1 MFKVREIEKT
11 QHDIWR
17 VFISG
22 SSGSG
27 KTYFAEHLL
36 KRKFFKFERIYYYH
50 PDLQESFPTN
60 WKNNFNEPVL
70 YQAGLPTEDELL
82 SMPQYSC
89 VVFDD
94 LFTRACESRLIDYLF
109 RVLSSKRKIH
119 CIIMTQRY
127 FAEPVLYQ
135 AGLPTEDELLSMPQY
150 SCVVFDDLFTRV
162 CESRLIDYLF
172 RVLSSKRKLHCI
184 IMTQR
189 YFAEGSNGLNIRN
202 SSNFHVLMN
211 NADERTNLRVA
222 DSMNLR
228 KEVNLALKENKTELY
243 PYLFIDRT
251 NHARV
256 TGLQIYTDI
265 FSRYQ
270 KAIHKLM
277 LVYLVSESD
286 FKSNFNLL
294 DNHTAVRH
302 ENKVERISTPGNS
315 SSESKANTKFTA
327 DLSKTERKH
336 KSRFQ
341 QRKQFTRQVERII
354 HRYHLKTK
362 L

>member
-11 QHDIWR
+11 HHDIWR

-27 KTYFAEHLL
+27 KTHFAEHLL
-36 KRKFFKFERIYYYH
+36 KKKFFKFKRIYYYH

-60 WKNNFNEPVL
+60 WKNNFAEPVL
-70 YQAGLPTEDELL
+70 YQAGLPSEDELL

-94 LFTRACESRLIDYLF
+94 LFTRA
-109 RVLSSKRKIH
+109 
-119 CIIMTQRY
+119 
-127 FAEPVLYQ
+127 
-135 AGLPTEDELLSMPQY
+135 
-150 SCVVFDDLFTRV
+150 

-256 TGLQIYTDI
+256 TGLQIYIDI

-302 ENKVERISTPGNS
+302 EDKVERISNPGSS
-315 SSESKANTKFTA
+315 SSESKANTKLTEA
-327 DLSKTERKH
+327 LYRTERKQP
-336 KSRFQ
+336 SRFQ

-354 HRYHLKTK
+354 HRYYLKTK

>member
-11 QHDIWR
+11 HHDIWR

-27 KTYFAEHLL
+27 KTHFAEHLL
-36 KRKFFKFERIYYYH
+36 KKKFFKFERIYYYH

-60 WKNNFNEPVL
+60 WKNSFAEPVL

-109 RVLSSKRKIH
+109 RVLS
-119 CIIMTQRY
+119 T
-127 FAEPVLYQ
+127 
-135 AGLPTEDELLSMPQY
+135 
-150 SCVVFDDLFTRV
+150 
-162 CESRLIDYLF
+162 
-172 RVLSSKRKLHCI
+172 KRKLHCI

-256 TGLQIYTDI
+256 TGLQIYIDI

-302 ENKVERISTPGNS
+302 ENQVKRISTTGNS
-315 SSESKANTKFTA
+315 SYASEANNGLKA
-327 DLSKTERKH
+327 DLSRTERKQP
-336 KSRFQ
+336 SRFQ

>member
-11 QHDIWR
+11 HHDIWR

-27 KTYFAEHLL
+27 KTHFAENLL
-36 KRKFFKFERIYYYH
+36 KKKFFKFERIYYYH

-60 WKNNFNEPVL
+60 WKNN
-70 YQAGLPTEDELL
+70 
-82 SMPQYSC
+82 
-89 VVFDD
+89 
-94 LFTRACESRLIDYLF
+94 
-109 RVLSSKRKIH
+109 
-119 CIIMTQRY
+119 

-150 SCVVFDDLFTRV
+150 SCVVFDDLVTRA

-302 ENKVERISTPGNS
+302 ENKVERISTSGSFSN
-315 SSESKANTKFTA
+315 ESKANKRLTA
-327 DLSKTERKH
+327 DLFNTETKH

-341 QRKQFTRQVERII
+341 RRKQFTRQVERII

>member
-1 MFKVREIEKT
+1 MFKVREIEKIDS
-11 QHDIWR
+11 DIWR

-27 KTYFAEHLL
+27 KSYFAEKLL
-36 KRKFFKFERIYYYH
+36 QKRFFKYKRIYYYH

-60 WKNNFNEPVL
+60 WKDNFKEPVL

-82 SMPQYSC
+82 SIPQYSC

-94 LFTRACESRLIDYLF
+94 LFTKACESRLIDYLF
-109 RVLSSKRKIH
+109 RVLSSKRKI
-119 CIIMTQRY
+119 
-127 FAEPVLYQ
+127 
-135 AGLPTEDELLSMPQY
+135 
-150 SCVVFDDLFTRV
+150 
-162 CESRLIDYLF
+162 
-172 RVLSSKRKLHCI
+172 HCI

-222 DSMNLR
+222 DTMNLR
-228 KEVNLALKENKTELY
+228 KELKLAIQNNQSELY
-243 PYLFIDRT
+243 PYIFIDRT

-256 TGLQIYTDI
+256 NGLQIYIDI

-277 LVYLVSESD
+277 LVYLVNETD

-294 DNHTAVRH
+294 DNHTAVKN
-302 ENKVERISTPGNS
+302 ENTVERVSIDSTERNPTETTTAKS
-315 SSESKANTKFTA
+315 SS
-327 DLSKTERKH
+327 
-336 KSRFQ
+336 RFYQ
-341 QRKQFTRQVERII
+341 RFHQRKRFERQVKRII
-354 HRYHLKTK
+354 HRYNLKAE

>member
-11 QHDIWR
+11 HHDIWR

-27 KTYFAEHLL
+27 KTHFAEHLL
-36 KRKFFKFERIYYYH
+36 KKKFFKFERIYYYH

-60 WKNNFNEPVL
+60 WKNTFAEPVL
-70 YQAGLPTEDELL
+70 YQAGLPSEDELL

-94 LFTRACESRLIDYLF
+94 LFTRA
-109 RVLSSKRKIH
+109 
-119 CIIMTQRY
+119 
-127 FAEPVLYQ
+127 
-135 AGLPTEDELLSMPQY
+135 
-150 SCVVFDDLFTRV
+150 

-256 TGLQIYTDI
+256 TGLQIYIDI

-302 ENKVERISTPGNS
+302 EDKVERISTPGSS
-315 SSESKANTKFTA
+315 SSESKANTRPTEA
-327 DLSKTERKH
+327 LHRTERKQQ
-336 KSRFQ
+336 SRFQ

>member
-1 MFKVREIEKT
+1 MFKIREIKKT
-11 QHDIWR
+11 QQDIWR

-27 KTYFAEHLL
+27 KTHFAEQLL
-36 KRKFFKFERIYYYH
+36 QKQFFKFERIYYYH

-60 WKNNFNEPVL
+60 WKDSFVEPVL

-82 SMPQYSC
+82 SIPKYSC

-127 FAEPVLYQ
+127 FAE
-135 AGLPTEDELLSMPQY
+135 
-150 SCVVFDDLFTRV
+150 
-162 CESRLIDYLF
+162 
-172 RVLSSKRKLHCI
+172 
-184 IMTQR
+184 
-189 YFAEGSNGLNIRN
+189 GSNGLNIRN
-202 SSNFHVLMN
+202 SSNYHVLMN

-228 KEVNLALKENKTELY
+228 KEVNLALKANQTELY

-256 TGLQIYTDI
+256 SGLQIYIDI

-286 FKSNFNLL
+286 FKTNFNLL
-294 DNHTAVRH
+294 DNHTAIRH
-302 ENKVERISTPGNS
+302 ENKIERIQTPGTS
-315 SSESKANTKFTA
+315 SSESDRATQSTA
-327 DLSKTERKH
+327 KSRSQTRKT
-336 KSRFQ
+336 RFQ
-341 QRKQFTRQVERII
+341 QRKQFERQVERII
-354 HRYHLKTK
+354 HRYNLKTK

>member
-11 QHDIWR
+11 HHDIWR

-27 KTYFAEHLL
+27 KTHFAENLL
-36 KRKFFKFERIYYYH
+36 KKKFFKFERIYYYH

-60 WKNNFNEPVL
+60 WKNN
-70 YQAGLPTEDELL
+70 
-82 SMPQYSC
+82 
-89 VVFDD
+89 
-94 LFTRACESRLIDYLF
+94 
-109 RVLSSKRKIH
+109 
-119 CIIMTQRY
+119 

-150 SCVVFDDLFTRV
+150 SCVVFDDLFTRA

-256 TGLQIYTDI
+256 TGLQIYIDI

-302 ENKVERISTPGNS
+302 ENKVERISTSGSS
-315 SSESKANTKFTA
+315 SSESKANTRLTA
-327 DLSKTERKH
+327 DLFKTETKH

>member
-11 QHDIWR
+11 RHDIWR

-27 KTYFAEHLL
+27 KTHFAEQLL
-36 KRKFFKFERIYYYH
+36 KSKFFKYERIYYYH

-60 WKNNFNEPVL
+60 WKDTFTEPVL

-82 SMPQYSC
+82 SIPQYSC

-94 LFTRACESRLIDYLF
+94 LFTLACESRLIDYLF
-109 RVLSSKRKIH
+109 RVLSSKRKI
-119 CIIMTQRY
+119 
-127 FAEPVLYQ
+127 
-135 AGLPTEDELLSMPQY
+135 
-150 SCVVFDDLFTRV
+150 
-162 CESRLIDYLF
+162 
-172 RVLSSKRKLHCI
+172 HCI

-228 KEVNLALKENKTELY
+228 KEVNIALKENQTELY

-256 TGLQIYTDI
+256 TGLQIYIDI

-277 LVYLVSESD
+277 LVYLISESD

-302 ENKVERISTPGNS
+302 ENKVKRIQASRS
-315 SSESKANTKFTA
+315 SDSESIRRDPSSTISGTKRRT
-327 DLSKTERKH
+327 
-336 KSRFQ
+336 SRFQ
-341 QRKQFTRQVERII
+341 QRKKFTRQVERII
-354 HRYHLKTK
+354 HRYNLKTK

>member
-11 QHDIWR
+11 HHDIWR

-27 KTYFAEHLL
+27 KTHFAEHLL
-36 KRKFFKFERIYYYH
+36 KKKFFKFKRIYYYH

-60 WKNNFNEPVL
+60 WKNNFAEPVL
-70 YQAGLPTEDELL
+70 YQAGLPSEDELL

-94 LFTRACESRLIDYLF
+94 LFTRA
-109 RVLSSKRKIH
+109 
-119 CIIMTQRY
+119 
-127 FAEPVLYQ
+127 
-135 AGLPTEDELLSMPQY
+135 
-150 SCVVFDDLFTRV
+150 

-256 TGLQIYTDI
+256 TGLQIYIDI

-294 DNHTAVRH
+294 DNHTAIRH
-302 ENKVERISTPGNS
+302 EDKVERISTPGNS
-315 SSESKANTKFTA
+315 SSESKETTKLTA
-327 DLSKTERKH
+327 SKRERKQP
-336 KSRFQ
+336 SRFH

-354 HRYHLKTK
+354 HRYNLKTK

>member
-11 QHDIWR
+11 HHDIWR

-27 KTYFAEHLL
+27 KTHFAEHLL
-36 KRKFFKFERIYYYH
+36 KKKFFKFERIYYYH

-60 WKNNFNEPVL
+60 WKNNFAEPVL

-109 RVLSSKRKIH
+109 RVLSSKRK
-119 CIIMTQRY
+119 
-127 FAEPVLYQ
+127 
-135 AGLPTEDELLSMPQY
+135 
-150 SCVVFDDLFTRV
+150 
-162 CESRLIDYLF
+162 
-172 RVLSSKRKLHCI
+172 LHCI

-202 SSNFHVLMN
+202 SSNFRVLMN

-286 FKSNFNLL
+286 FKSNFELL

-302 ENKVERISTPGNS
+302 ENKIERIPKSGTSERQSNRENS
-315 SSESKANTKFTA
+315 STISRASTRRQN
-327 DLSKTERKH
+327 
-336 KSRFQ
+336 RFQ
-341 QRKQFTRQVERII
+341 QQKRFKRQVERII
-354 HRYHLKTK
+354 HRYNLKTK

>member
-11 QHDIWR
+11 KHDIWR

-27 KTYFAEHLL
+27 KTHFAEQLL
-36 KRKFFKFERIYYYH
+36 KKKFFKFDRIYYYH

-60 WKNNFNEPVL
+60 WKNSFSEPVL

-82 SMPQYSC
+82 SIPQYSC

-127 FAEPVLYQ
+127 FAE
-135 AGLPTEDELLSMPQY
+135 
-150 SCVVFDDLFTRV
+150 
-162 CESRLIDYLF
+162 
-172 RVLSSKRKLHCI
+172 
-184 IMTQR
+184 
-189 YFAEGSNGLNIRN
+189 GSNGLNIRN

-222 DSMNLR
+222 DSMDLR
-228 KEVNLALKENKTELY
+228 KEVNLAIKENQKELY

-256 TGLQIYTDI
+256 TGLQIYIDI

-302 ENKVERISTPGNS
+302 ENQIERIPSQRNSEHEYTKRDHQANTPG
-315 SSESKANTKFTA
+315 
-327 DLSKTERKH
+327 RKRP
-336 KSRFQ
+336 SRFQ

-354 HRYHLKTK
+354 HRYNLKTK

>member
-1 MFKVREIEKT
+1 MFKIREIKKT
-11 QHDIWR
+11 QQDIWR

-27 KTYFAEHLL
+27 KTHFAEQLL
-36 KRKFFKFERIYYYH
+36 QKQFFKFERIYYYH

-60 WKNNFNEPVL
+60 WKDSFVEPVL

-82 SMPQYSC
+82 SFPKYSC

-127 FAEPVLYQ
+127 FAE
-135 AGLPTEDELLSMPQY
+135 
-150 SCVVFDDLFTRV
+150 
-162 CESRLIDYLF
+162 
-172 RVLSSKRKLHCI
+172 
-184 IMTQR
+184 
-189 YFAEGSNGLNIRN
+189 GSNGLNIRN
-202 SSNFHVLMN
+202 SSNYHVLMN

-228 KEVNLALKENKTELY
+228 KEVNLALKANQTELY

-256 TGLQIYTDI
+256 SGLQIYIDI

-294 DNHTAVRH
+294 DNHTAIRH
-302 ENKVERISTPGNS
+302 EDKVERISNPRNS
-315 SSESKANTKFTA
+315 SSESTENTKHTA
-327 DLSKTERKH
+327 SKTERKQP
-336 KSRFQ
+336 SRFH

>member
-1 MFKVREIEKT
+1 MNYLRQSKKGMFKVREIEKNNC
-11 QHDIWR
+11 DIWR

-27 KTYFAEHLL
+27 KTYFAEKLL
-36 KRKFFKFERIYYYH
+36 QKKFFKFERIYYYH

-60 WKNNFNEPVL
+60 WKDNFSEPVL

-94 LFTRACESRLIDYLF
+94 LFTKACESRLIDYLF

-127 FAEPVLYQ
+127 FAE
-135 AGLPTEDELLSMPQY
+135 
-150 SCVVFDDLFTRV
+150 
-162 CESRLIDYLF
+162 
-172 RVLSSKRKLHCI
+172 
-184 IMTQR
+184 
-189 YFAEGSNGLNIRN
+189 GSNGLNIRN
-202 SSNFHVLMN
+202 SSNYHVLMN
-211 NADERTNLRVA
+211 NADERTNLRVS
-222 DSMNLR
+222 DTMNLR
-228 KEVNLALKENKTELY
+228 KEVNLAIKENHTELY
-243 PYLFIDRT
+243 PYIFIDRS

-256 TGLQIYTDI
+256 NGLQIYIDI

-277 LVYLVSESD
+277 LVYLVSEAD

-294 DNHTAVRH
+294 DDHTAIKNENTIERVSDSCQAT
-302 ENKVERISTPGNS
+302 ENKRDSWTTKY
-315 SSESKANTKFTA
+315 ESVSGSRA
-327 DLSKTERKH
+327 
-336 KSRFQ
+336 SRFH
-341 QRKQFTRQVERII
+341 QRKRFKREVERII
-354 HRYHLKTK
+354 HRYNLKTK

>member
-11 QHDIWR
+11 NQEIWR

-27 KTYFAEHLL
+27 KTHFAEQML
-36 KRKFFKFERIYYYH
+36 KRKFFKYERIYYYH

-60 WKNNFNEPVL
+60 WKDTFCEPVL
-70 YQAGLPTEDELL
+70 YQAGLPSEDELL
-82 SMPQYSC
+82 SIPQYSC

-94 LFTRACESRLIDYLF
+94 LFTKACESRLIDYLF
-109 RVLSSKRKIH
+109 RVLSSKRKI
-119 CIIMTQRY
+119 
-127 FAEPVLYQ
+127 
-135 AGLPTEDELLSMPQY
+135 
-150 SCVVFDDLFTRV
+150 
-162 CESRLIDYLF
+162 
-172 RVLSSKRKLHCI
+172 HCI

-228 KEVNLALKENKTELY
+228 KEVQLALKENKTELY

-251 NHARV
+251 NYARV
-256 TGLQIYTDI
+256 TGLQIYIDI

-270 KAIHKLM
+270 KAIHNLM

-294 DNHTAVRH
+294 DKNTAVRH
-302 ENKVERISTPGNS
+302 ENKVQRISSERDSGSEPQTNS
-315 SSESKANTKFTA
+315 AHSTSTDGGYTKRT
-327 DLSKTERKH
+327 
-336 KSRFQ
+336 SRFH
-341 QRKQFTRQVERII
+341 QRKQFARQVERII
-354 HRYHLKTK
+354 HRYNLKTK

>member
-127 FAEPVLYQ
+127 FAE
-135 AGLPTEDELLSMPQY
+135 
-150 SCVVFDDLFTRV
+150 
-162 CESRLIDYLF
+162 
-172 RVLSSKRKLHCI
+172 
-184 IMTQR
+184 
-189 YFAEGSNGLNIRN
+189 GSNGLNIRN

-228 KEVNLALKENKTELY
+228 KEVNLALKENKTELF

-256 TGLQIYTDI
+256 TGLQIYIDI

-294 DNHTAVRH
+294 DNHTAIRN
-302 ENKVERISTPGNS
+302 ENKIERISSPGDS
-315 SSESKANTKFTA
+315 RSESEANITLNTEYTPR
-327 DLSKTERKH
+327 TERKQP
-336 KSRFQ
+336 SRFH
-341 QRKQFTRQVERII
+341 QRKQFKRQVERII

>member
-1 MFKVREIEKT
+1 MSAILGRHSIGMFKVREIEKT

-27 KTYFAEHLL
+27 KTHFAEQLL

-60 WKNNFNEPVL
+60 WKDNFAEPVL

-82 SMPQYSC
+82 SIPKYSC

-109 RVLSSKRKIH
+109 RVLSSKRKI
-119 CIIMTQRY
+119 
-127 FAEPVLYQ
+127 
-135 AGLPTEDELLSMPQY
+135 
-150 SCVVFDDLFTRV
+150 
-162 CESRLIDYLF
+162 
-172 RVLSSKRKLHCI
+172 HCI

-228 KEVNLALKENKTELY
+228 KEVNLALKANRTELY

-256 TGLQIYTDI
+256 TGLQIYIDV

-270 KAIHKLM
+270 KAIHNLM

-286 FKSNFNLL
+286 FKSNFDLL

-302 ENKVERISTPGNS
+302 ENKIERIQKSGTLGSQSKRETSSTISGTSTRRQN
-315 SSESKANTKFTA
+315 
-327 DLSKTERKH
+327 
-336 KSRFQ
+336 RFQ
-341 QRKQFTRQVERII
+341 QQKRLKRQVERII
-354 HRYHLKTK
+354 HRYNLKTK

>member
-1 MFKVREIEKT
+1 MFKVREIQKI
-11 QHDIWR
+11 QQDIWR

-27 KTYFAEHLL
+27 KTYFAEQLL
-36 KRKFFKFERIYYYH
+36 KKKFFKFERIYYYH

-60 WKNNFNEPVL
+60 WKDSFAEPVL
-70 YQAGLPTEDELL
+70 YQAGLPTEEELL
-82 SMPQYSC
+82 SIPKYSC

-127 FAEPVLYQ
+127 FAE
-135 AGLPTEDELLSMPQY
+135 
-150 SCVVFDDLFTRV
+150 
-162 CESRLIDYLF
+162 
-172 RVLSSKRKLHCI
+172 
-184 IMTQR
+184 
-189 YFAEGSNGLNIRN
+189 GSNGLNIRN
-202 SSNFHVLMN
+202 SSNYHVLMN

-228 KEVNLALKENKTELY
+228 KEVNLALKANQTELF

-256 TGLQIYTDI
+256 SGLQIYIDI
-265 FSRYQ
+265 FSHYQ

-286 FKSNFNLL
+286 FKTNFDLL
-294 DNHTAVRH
+294 DNHTAIRH
-302 ENKVERISTPGNS
+302 ENKIKRIHSQETSSRESHRETPSTAKSRTP
-315 SSESKANTKFTA
+315 ARR
-327 DLSKTERKH
+327 KT
-336 KSRFQ
+336 RFQ
-341 QRKQFTRQVERII
+341 QRKQFERQVERVI
-354 HRYHLKTK
+354 HRYNLKTK

>member
-11 QHDIWR
+11 KADIWR

-27 KTYFAEHLL
+27 KTYFAEKLL
-36 KRKFFKFERIYYYH
+36 MNKYFKFERIYYYH
-50 PDLQESFPTN
+50 PDLQESFPTK
-60 WKNNFNEPVL
+60 WKDNFSEPVL
-70 YQAGLPTEDELL
+70 YQAGLPNEDELL
-82 SMPQYSC
+82 SMPPYSC

-94 LFTRACESRLIDYLF
+94 LYTKACESRLIDYLF
-109 RVLSSKRKIH
+109 RVLSSKRKI
-119 CIIMTQRY
+119 
-127 FAEPVLYQ
+127 
-135 AGLPTEDELLSMPQY
+135 
-150 SCVVFDDLFTRV
+150 
-162 CESRLIDYLF
+162 
-172 RVLSSKRKLHCI
+172 HCI

-222 DSMNLR
+222 DTMNLR
-228 KEVNLALKENKTELY
+228 KEVNLAIKENQSELY
-243 PYLFIDRT
+243 PYIFIDRT
-251 NHARV
+251 NYARV
-256 TGLQIYTDI
+256 NGLQIFIDI

-277 LVYLVSESD
+277 LVYIISEAD
-286 FKSNFNLL
+286 FKSNFDLL
-294 DNHTAVRH
+294 DNHTAVRN
-302 ENKVERISTPGNS
+302 ENKIEKLPAKDSSNSNSNRRFSRSSKSTEISETVSRPQRN
-315 SSESKANTKFTA
+315 
-327 DLSKTERKH
+327 
-336 KSRFQ
+336 SRFN
-341 QRKQFTRQVERII
+341 QRKRFERQVERIV

>member
-11 QHDIWR
+11 KHEIWR

-27 KTYFAEHLL
+27 KTHFAEQLL
-36 KRKFFKFERIYYYH
+36 KNKFFKFDRIYYYH

-60 WKNNFNEPVL
+60 WKNTFTEPVL

-82 SMPQYSC
+82 SMPPYSC

-94 LFTRACESRLIDYLF
+94 LFTKA
-109 RVLSSKRKIH
+109 
-119 CIIMTQRY
+119 
-127 FAEPVLYQ
+127 
-135 AGLPTEDELLSMPQY
+135 
-150 SCVVFDDLFTRV
+150 

-172 RVLSSKRKLHCI
+172 RVLSSKRKLHCM

-211 NADERTNLRVA
+211 NVDERTNLRVS

-228 KEVNLALKENKTELY
+228 KEVQLAIKENQTELY
-243 PYLFIDRT
+243 PYIFIDRT
-251 NHARV
+251 NYARV
-256 TGLQIYTDI
+256 TGLQIYIDI

-286 FKSNFNLL
+286 FKANFDLL
-294 DNHTAVRH
+294 DKNTAVRN
-302 ENKVERISTPGNS
+302 ENKVKRISEPEFANNAPKTVTS
-315 SSESKANTKFTA
+315 SSRSINRATA
-327 DLSKTERKH
+327 KKP
-336 KSRFQ
+336 SRFH

-354 HRYHLKTK
+354 HRYNLKTK

>member
-11 QHDIWR
+11 HHDIWR

-36 KRKFFKFERIYYYH
+36 KKKFFKFERIYYYH

-60 WKNNFNEPVL
+60 WKNNFAEPVL

-109 RVLSSKRKIH
+109 RVLSSKRKI
-119 CIIMTQRY
+119 
-127 FAEPVLYQ
+127 
-135 AGLPTEDELLSMPQY
+135 
-150 SCVVFDDLFTRV
+150 
-162 CESRLIDYLF
+162 
-172 RVLSSKRKLHCI
+172 HCI

-251 NHARV
+251 NQARV
-256 TGLQIYTDI
+256 TGLQIYIDI

-294 DNHTAVRH
+294 DNHTAIRH
-302 ENKVERISTPGNS
+302 EDKVERISNPRNS
-315 SSESKANTKFTA
+315 SSESTENTKHTA
-327 DLSKTERKH
+327 SKTERKQP
-336 KSRFQ
+336 SRFHR
-341 QRKQFTRQVERII
+341 RKQFTRQVERII